1 MSGSGPFAAPGPEK
15 EGPDCFV
22 AVRSVTGGAQCFSWQ
37 ASDGERGKKL
47 TDDAIAT
54 KLIDRILRMA
64 LSGLL
69 AGGI

>member
-1 MSGSGPFAAPGPEK
+1 MFL
-15 EGPDCFV
+15 V
-22 AVRSVTGGAQCFSWQ
+22 ANKRRC
-37 ASDGERGKKL
+37 ERQKL

-69 AGGI
+69 ASFI